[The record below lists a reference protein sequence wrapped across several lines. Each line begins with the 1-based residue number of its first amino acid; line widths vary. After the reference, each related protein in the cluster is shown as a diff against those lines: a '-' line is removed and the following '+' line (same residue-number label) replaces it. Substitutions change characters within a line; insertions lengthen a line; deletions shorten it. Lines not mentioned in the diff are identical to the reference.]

1 MKKLIIWAAFGAVVS
16 TISFFHCDAQ
26 EEKAKFDFQQVKEAI
41 EKSNEDY
48 FKAFAKGDSSI
59 FIDRYTDDCWIMP
72 ANKPT
77 LCGPE
82 AALDFFRVAYYQLG
96 VRKGKFISIDIFGD
110 GPDLVTEVGFYRLSD
125 AKNIVLEDGNYLVLW
140 KKTGNVWKRF
150 RDSFSPD
157 KPDTGANVAEA
168 KNAIAASNT
177 LYFESFKNNDSSI
190 FINSYAE
197 DACIMAPNA
206 PRICGR

>member
-1 MKKLIIWAAFGAVVS
+1 MKKLIIWAALQAVVS
-16 TISFFHCDAQ
+16 SIPFFHCDAQ

-48 FKAFAKGDSSI
+48 FKAFVKGDSSI
-59 FIDRYTDDCWIMP
+59 FMHQYTDDCWIMP

-110 GPDLVTEVGFYRLSD
+110 GQDFVTEVGFYHL
-125 AKNIVLEDGNYLVLW
+125 
-140 KKTGNVWKRF
+140 F
-150 RDSFSPD
+150 
-157 KPDTGANVAEA
+157 
-168 KNAIAASNT
+168 NA
-177 LYFESFKNNDSSI
+177 
-190 FINSYAE
+190 
-197 DACIMAPNA
+197 
-206 PRICGR
+206 